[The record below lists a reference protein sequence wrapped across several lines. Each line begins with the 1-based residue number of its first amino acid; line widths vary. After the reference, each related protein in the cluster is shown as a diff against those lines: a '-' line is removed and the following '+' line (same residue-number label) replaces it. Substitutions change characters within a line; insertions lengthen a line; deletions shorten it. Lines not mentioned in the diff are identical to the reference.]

1 MKTIVLVVCALAS
14 MFMFVLI
21 PFVFRDWG
29 MTDKDAAL
37 FWFISGAC
45 LTASTILF
53 AVDQD
58 RKLK

>member
-1 MKTIVLVVCALAS
+1 MRTIVLVVCALAS

-21 PFVFRDWG
+21 PFMFHDWD
-29 MTDKDAAL
+29 MTGEDAAL
-37 FWFISGAC
+37 FWFISAAC

-53 AVDQD
+53 AVDQN